1 LVRALPCHGRGRG
14 FESRQSRSST
24 VNKDAYHKRLLFL
37 VIWRFMTKEVVITGI
52 GLQSAL
58 GNLEQSWSRLLNAE
72 TGIQVQQV
80 FPQLPA
86 LPVAMIAMAPQQLN
100 VLMNQLVAAVLSDA
114 GWTASLPECAVVI
127 GSSRAYQPIWEQFNQ
142 SGADFPVLDY
152 LPQML
157 AITAAR
163 QIGSQAAILAPMAA
177 CSTGIWSIERGYQ
190 LIASGQYQQAL
201 VGAVEAP
208 LSPLTIIGFQRLGVL
223 AGQGCYPFDRQRQG
237 LVLGEGGAI
246 FALEERRS
254 AERRGAKIYGRLR
267 GFGLTN
273 DAYHACTIDPSG
285 TSAVTA
291 IQKCLQVSQ
300 LQTTDIDYI
309 HVHGTATQLNDQH
322 EAALLHKL
330 WPQSVPISGT
340 KGAIGHTLGASAAL
354 GVAFACQA
362 LYDQL
367 LPPSVGCR
375 ESAFALDIIQTAR
388 PSQLQHILCWSF
400 GFGGQNAVL
409 AISSV

>member
-1 LVRALPCHGRGRG
+1 
-14 FESRQSRSST
+14 
-24 VNKDAYHKRLLFL
+24 
-37 VIWRFMTKEVVITGI
+37 MTKEVVITGI

-58 GNLEQSWSRLLNAE
+58 GDLEQSWSKLLRAE
-72 TGIQVQQV
+72 TGIRMQQV
-80 FPQLPA
+80 FLELSA
-86 LPVAMIAMAPQQLN
+86 VPVAMIATVPQQLN
-100 VLMNQLVAAVLSDA
+100 VLTPQLITAAIQDA
-114 GWTASLPECAVVI
+114 KWTAPLPDCAVVV
-127 GSSRAYQPIWEQFNQ
+127 GSSRAYQPIWEQFQQ

-152 LPQML
+152 LPHMIAL
-157 AITAAR
+157 KAAQ

-208 LSPLTIIGFQRLGVL
+208 ISPLTITGFQRLGVL
-223 AGQGCYPFDRQRQG
+223 ASEGCYPFDRQRQG

-246 FALEERRS
+246 FALEERHR
-254 AERRGAKIYGRLR
+254 AEQRGATIYGRLC

-273 DAYHACTIDPSG
+273 DAYHACTIDPQG
-285 TSAVTA
+285 TSAVLA
-291 IQKCLQVSQ
+291 IQQCLQASQ
-300 LQTTDIDYI
+300 LQATDIDYI

-322 EAALLHKL
+322 EATLIQKL
-330 WPQSVPISGT
+330 WPQSLPIGGS

-362 LYDQL
+362 LRHQI

-375 ESAFALDIIQTAR
+375 ASDFILDIVQTAR
-388 PSQLQHILCWSF
+388 PTVLQHVLCWSF